1 MARIL
6 LIGNQTLLSPELAD
20 VLSDRA
26 ASGECSVTIVVPQTP
41 LDRYRSPVSPR
52 EYRFAPSRQ
61 TAETVAE
68 HQLAVALEHLAAL
81 PATVTGQ
88 IGDEDPLT
96 AVRQAVEAD
105 TYDEIIVS
113 TFPEGVSKWLGM
125 DVVGRVT
132 RHVDIP
138 VTHVESR
145 AESPLQ
151 QSRRR
156 YNELLRQRRLST

>member
-6 LIGNQTLLSPELAD
+6 LIGNQTLLSPELAG
-20 VLSDRA
+20 VLSERA
-26 ASGECSVTIVVPQTP
+26 VSGECSIHLVVPQTP
-41 LDRYRSPVSPR
+41 LDRYRAPISER
-52 EYRFAPSRQ
+52 EYRFAWSNR

-68 HQLAVALEHLAAL
+68 HQLAVALEHLASL
-81 PATVTGQ
+81 PATVIGE

-96 AVRQAVEAD
+96 AVRLAVEAD

-113 TFPEGVSKWLGM
+113 TFPEEVSKWLGM
-125 DVVGRVT
+125 DVVGRLS
-132 RHVDIP
+132 RRLDIP